1 MTRRSRRTPT
11 PLITHFAR
19 SRIPQPPVVEVK
31 VIVGNVFTGKH
42 LEKTQPT
49 YAIVVFMT
57 SVTTILAP
65 PVLRYLLRKQ
75 PALVTA

>member
-1 MTRRSRRTPT
+1 
-11 PLITHFAR
+11 
-19 SRIPQPPVVEVK
+19 VVEVK